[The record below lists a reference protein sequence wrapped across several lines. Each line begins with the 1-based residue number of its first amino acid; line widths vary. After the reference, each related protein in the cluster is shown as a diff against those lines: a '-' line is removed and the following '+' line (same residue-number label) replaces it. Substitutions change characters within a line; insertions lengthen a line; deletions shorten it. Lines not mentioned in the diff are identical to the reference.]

1 MSGPL
6 TPGLQCREMFSARQ
20 CHVWHSRRFREC
32 TKPKKQSFFVSFLF
46 LFFFL
51 QERFVFVIHFFWS
64 ISKLK
69 IFHLKPTYPSLLFF
83 ELNDMVYFL
92 YLFEPNLEEV
102 YSYGIPQTL
111 AFPQPLILYTFFVYL
126 LLNIIIGISVI
137 YCS

>member
-1 MSGPL
+1 MYK
-6 TPGLQCREMFSARQ
+6 
-20 CHVWHSRRFREC
+20 
-32 TKPKKQSFFVSFLF
+32 TKKAEFFLKFFVLVLF
-46 LFFFL
+46 PTGAFCFCNS
-51 QERFVFVIHFFWS
+51 FFWS

-69 IFHLKPTYPSLLFF
+69 IFHLKPTSPSLVFF

-102 YSYGIPQTL
+102 YSYCIPQTL